1 MNVELEITLRC
12 NARCPQCSRHCNI
25 FDYGPSDMTP
35 EQIRR
40 FIAEVRT
47 RAEPLDIISVMGGE
61 PTVHPDFERIVS
73 LLFDELYL
81 KGMVRKLRIATNGAR
96 PLPSSIR
103 ERPIDIITS
112 PVSQKDHRCQFIAP
126 VDSGQRVRDCPVPYV
141 CGIALNYFGYFPCGA
156 GGAIIRLFRL
166 PHLIR
171 HELPRSVEELGD
183 FRSVCDLCQAS
194 AVDPFML
201 RDHDP
206 SPSESFR
213 KAIAAYEQQPPRYPP
228 F

>member
-25 FDYGPSDMTP
+25 FDYGPSDMTLD
-35 EQIRR
+35 QIHR
-40 FIAEVRT
+40 FIAQVKEHG
-47 RAEPLDIISVMGGE
+47 EPLDILSLMGGE
-61 PTVHPDFERIVS
+61 PTIHPDFEKIVL
-73 LLFDELYL
+73 LLFDELYV
-81 KGMVRKLRIATNGAR
+81 KGMVRRLRIATNGRR
-96 PLPSSIR
+96 PIPSSIR
-103 ERPIDIITS
+103 ERPIGIITS
-112 PVSQKDHRCQFIAP
+112 PVSKKDHRCQFIAP
-126 VDSGQRVRDCPVPYV
+126 VDSGQQVRECPVPHV

-166 PHLIR
+166 SHLIR
-171 HELPRSVEELGD
+171 HELPRTVED
-183 FRSVCDLCQAS
+183 FRYFHAVCGLCQAS

-206 SPSESFR
+206 TPSLSFR
-213 KAIAAYEQQPPRYPP
+213 AAIAAYEEEGPRYRA